1 MILHQNI
8 TGLNDNK
15 TDEFSVSLSTNPPHI
30 LCLTERRLRNTDP
43 DSIALMNQN
52 IGANFVEIPSQV
64 EGYLFLFMSLFNLV
78 MLG

>member
-15 TDEFSVSLSTNPPHI
+15 TDEFSISLSTNPPHI
-30 LCLTERRLRNTDP
+30 LCLTEHQLRNTDP

-52 IGANFVEIPSQV
+52 FGANSVEIPS
-64 EGYLFLFMSLFNLV
+64 
-78 MLG
+78 